1 MSDSPSQ
8 LRAAN
13 VADYAFTIDGAAVDA
28 FKVISFEGS
37 EAISELFRFRVEVA
51 SDDMALVPADQIG
64 KACALEICG
73 SAGKRWV
80 NGMVLRFARLG
91 WGRSVARYG
100 VDIVPTHWQL
110 SRRLQS
116 RIFQASNCD
125 DMTVTGI
132 IKKVLDTAGIGE
144 DYYRFATQAAYK
156 TREFVVQYRETDLD
170 FISRLMEDEGIF
182 YFFEHTDGGH
192 KMVFGDAPTA
202 HVATPNAAEYPY
214 VEPGMGVTEANRE
227 FVYALRD
234 HQEVSFGAAN
244 LRDFDYLHP
253 STVVK
258 LSAQGDV
265 FTNLQIVD
273 YASGFEGE
281 PSGGELDRTTT
292 VSVERLAQVRLEEA
306 TCHRQ
311 VVQLWTTAR
320 GLLPGFKFTLSDHP
334 VDAINAEYL
343 VTRQLV
349 RGRQPLDGQVADEN
363 DPEFE
368 SEACAI
374 LATLPFRPRRLTVR
388 PLMRP
393 QTANVVGPS
402 GEEIYVDKFG
412 RVKVQ
417 FHWDLIGQADKDSS
431 CWVRV
436 NQGWAGGGY
445 GVMFIPR
452 IGQEVVVDFL
462 EGDPDRPIITGR
474 VFNQEHLPPY
484 LPDYKTRSTI
494 KTRSSP
500 GGEGFN
506 EIRFEDKKD
515 EEQLF
520 IHAQKLMDVRV
531 LNDRKEWIGQDT
543 HLIVKRDRIELVE
556 GNDGFT
562 VKGDQVGLVEGNQN
576 LTVKGDQLEQVD
588 GAYHRKVAK
597 DYFDKIEGESHIEV
611 VKTHALKVTDVAS
624 ETYEA
629 DQLVKV
635 GGDCGLKV
643 TGKYSVKCDDK
654 VSIDAAEI
662 HAKASGAIAID
673 GDTIHIKAGSTLVLE
688 AGSQLSLKV
697 GGNFVDISSSGV
709 NVVGSAVGINS
720 GGSAGSG
727 GGCSTETP
735 AEATAP
741 SSPQAPD
748 APPEAAEADT
758 DEAGTDTE
766 PAPDPSEMP
775 ALSPMAVVL
784 TTSAESAAVVC
795 EPCEAA
801 RREQEQQAADGGN
814 GTGGGGSDGG
824 GGPGGPA
831 GGGGP
836 ASAASGYASE
846 PTAPG
851 APARPSAPSMPG
863 GSSYQDAGGVLS
875 GARR

>member
-8 LRAAN
+8 LRAAS
-13 VADYAFTIDGAAVDA
+13 VADYVFTIDGLAADA
-28 FKVISFEGS
+28 LRVISFEGT
-37 EAISELFRFRVEVA
+37 EGISELYRFRVEVA
-51 SDDMALVPADQIG
+51 SDDMGMVPADQIG
-64 KACALEICG
+64 KACALEISG

-91 WGRSVARYG
+91 WGRTVARYG
-100 VDIVPTHWQL
+100 IDVVPTHWQL
-110 SRRLQS
+110 SRRVQS
-116 RIFQASNCD
+116 RIFQASSCD

-132 IKKVLDTAGIGE
+132 IKKVLETAGISE
-144 DYYRFATQAAYK
+144 DYYRFATQATYK
-156 TREFVVQYRETDLD
+156 TREFVVQYRESDLD

-182 YFFEHTDGGH
+182 YFFEHSDSGH
-192 KMVFGDAPTA
+192 KIVFGDSTTA
-202 HVATPNAAEYPY
+202 HVATPNAAEFPY

-227 FVYALRD
+227 YVYALRD
-234 HQEVSFGAAN
+234 HQEVSFGAAS

-253 STVVK
+253 STPVK
-258 LSAQGDV
+258 LTAQGDV
-265 FTNLQIVD
+265 FTNLQFID

-306 TCHRQ
+306 ACHRQ
-311 VVQLWTTAR
+311 MMQMWTVAR
-320 GLLPGFKFTLSDHP
+320 GLLPGFKFTLTDHP
-334 VDAINAEYL
+334 VEAVNAEYL

-368 SEACAI
+368 SEACAV
-374 LATLPFRPRRLTVR
+374 LATVPFRPRRQTVR

-393 QTANVVGPS
+393 QTAKVVGPS

-412 RVKVQ
+412 RVKIQ
-417 FHWDLIGQADKDSS
+417 FHWDLIGGADKDSS

-484 LPDYKTRSTI
+484 LPDNKTRSTI

-520 IHAQKLMDVRV
+520 MHAQKDMDVRV
-531 LNDRKEWIGQDT
+531 LNDSKEWIGRDR
-543 HLIVKRDRIELVE
+543 HLIVKRDRIELIE
-556 GNDGFT
+556 GDDGFT
-562 VKGDQVGLVEGNQN
+562 VKGDRAGLIEGNEC
-576 LTVKGDQLEQVD
+576 LTIKGDQLEQVD
-588 GAYHRKVAK
+588 GAYHRKIAK
-597 DYFDKIEGESHIEV
+597 DAFDKIEGESHVEV
-611 VKTHALKVTDVAS
+611 VKTHSLKVTDTAS

-629 DQLVKV
+629 DQNVKV

-654 VSIDAAEI
+654 VSIDASEV
-662 HAKASGAIAID
+662 HVKASGAIAID

-727 GGCSTETP
+727 GGCSAEAP

-748 APPEAAEADT
+748 APPEALEADT
-758 DEAGTDTE
+758 DEAGQDVE

-784 TTSAESAAVVC
+784 TTAAESGAVVC

-801 RREQEQQAADGGN
+801 EQEEEEAGGGGDGA
-814 GTGGGGSDGG
+814 GGGGSDGG
-824 GGPGGPA
+824 GGAGGPA
-831 GGGGP
+831 GDGGP
-836 ASAASGYASE
+836 ASAVRGSAA
-846 PTAPG
+846 APG
-851 APARPSAPSMPG
+851 APAAPSAPSMPG

-875 GARR
+875 GAGR